1 MGDAVVVI
9 GVGNPDRGDDGV
21 GPEVLARLA
30 GRVPGGV
37 RLMRLAGADP
47 AEIMEAW
54 SGSAGAILV
63 DATVSGV
70 APGTITRFDAVAGP
84 LPAGVRLASTH
95 VLGAETAVEMA
106 RALGR
111 LPGRLVVYGVE
122 GESFAAGSG
131 LSPVVVAALPAAAE
145 RILEEVRGA

>member
-1 MGDAVVVI
+1 VGDAVVVI

-54 SGSAGAILV
+54 SGSAGAIVV
-63 DATVSGV
+63 DAMVSGV

-131 LSPVVVAALPAAAE
+131 LSPVVAAALPAAAE
-145 RILEEVRGA
+145 RILKEVRGA

>member
-1 MGDAVVVI
+1 VGEVVVI

-21 GPEVLARLA
+21 GPEVLARLE

-37 RLMRLAGADP
+37 RLVRLAGADP
-47 AEIMEAW
+47 AGIIDAW
-54 SGSAGAILV
+54 LGAGRVVLV
-63 DATVSGV
+63 DAMVSGAV
-70 APGTITRFDAVAGP
+70 PGTISRFDAAAAP

-111 LPGRLVVYGVE
+111 LPARLVVYGVE
-122 GESFAAGSG
+122 GDTFTVGAG
-131 LSPVVVAALPAAAE
+131 LSPAVALALSAATD
-145 RILEEVRGA
+145 RVLEEVCGA

>member
-1 MGDAVVVI
+1 MGEAVVVI

-21 GPEVLARLA
+21 GPEVVGRLE
-30 GRVPGGV
+30 GRVPAGVGLV
-37 RLMRLAGADP
+37 RLAAADP
-47 AEIMEAW
+47 AGIIEAW
-54 SGSAGAILV
+54 SGAGRVVLV
-63 DATVSGV
+63 DAMVSGAV
-70 APGTITRFDAVAGP
+70 PGTIIRFDASAAP

-122 GESFAAGSG
+122 GEAFSVGAG
-131 LSPVVVAALPAAAE
+131 LSPAVAAALPAATDRVLAE
-145 RILEEVRGA
+145 VAGA

>member
-63 DATVSGV
+63 DAMVSGV

-84 LPAGVRLASTH
+84 LPAGVHLASTH

-122 GESFAAGSG
+122 GERFTAGSG
-131 LSPVVVAALPAAAE
+131 LSPVVAAALPAAAE

>member
-30 GRVPGGV
+30 GRVPERV
-37 RLMRLAGADP
+37 RLTCLAGADP

-54 SGSAGAILV
+54 AGSAGAIVV
-63 DATVSGV
+63 DAMVSG
-70 APGTITRFDAVAGP
+70 APPGTIARFDAAAGP

-111 LPGRLVVYGVE
+111 LPGRLVLYGVE

-131 LSPVVVAALPAAAE
+131 LSPVVAAALPAAAE

>member
-1 MGDAVVVI
+1 VGDAVVVI

-54 SGSAGAILV
+54 SGSAGAIVV
-63 DATVSGV
+63 DAMVSGV

-131 LSPVVVAALPAAAE
+131 LSPVVAAALPAAAE

>member
-54 SGSAGAILV
+54 SGSAGAIVV
-63 DATVSGV
+63 DAMVSGV

-122 GESFAAGSG
+122 GESFTAGSG
-131 LSPVVVAALPAAAE
+131 LSPVVVAALPVAAE

>member
-54 SGSAGAILV
+54 SGSAGAIVV
-63 DATVSGV
+63 DAMVSGV

-122 GESFAAGSG
+122 GESFTAGSG
-131 LSPVVVAALPAAAE
+131 LSPVVAAALPAAAE

>member
-1 MGDAVVVI
+1 VGDAVVVI

-37 RLMRLAGADP
+37 RLIGLAGADP
-47 AEIMEAW
+47 GEVMEAW
-54 SGSAGAILV
+54 SESAGAIVV
-63 DATVSGV
+63 DAMVSGA
-70 APGTITRFDAVAGP
+70 APGTVTRFDAAAGP

-131 LSPVVVAALPAAAE
+131 LSPAVAAALPAAAA
-145 RILEEVRGA
+145 RILEEVQGA

>member
-30 GRVPGGV
+30 GRVPGSV
-37 RLMRLAGADP
+37 RLIRLAGADP

-54 SGSAGAILV
+54 SGSAGAIVV
-63 DATVSGV
+63 DAMVSGV
-70 APGTITRFDAVAGP
+70 APGTITRFDAVASP

-122 GESFAAGSG
+122 GESFTAGSG
-131 LSPVVVAALPAAAE
+131 LSPIVAAALPAAAE

>member
-1 MGDAVVVI
+1 VGDAVVVI
-9 GVGNPDRGDDGV
+9 GVGNADRGDDGV
-21 GPEVLARLA
+21 GPAVLARLA

-63 DATVSGV
+63 DAMVSGV

-95 VLGAETAVEMA
+95 VLGTETAVEMA

-122 GESFAAGSG
+122 GESFTAGSG
-131 LSPVVVAALPAAAE
+131 LSPVVAAALPAAAE

>member
-9 GVGNPDRGDDGV
+9 GVGNPDRGDDGA
-21 GPEVLARLA
+21 GPEVLARLE
-30 GRVPGGV
+30 GRVPGEV
-37 RLMRLAGADP
+37 RLVRLPGADP
-47 AEIMEAW
+47 ALVMEAW
-54 SGSAGAILV
+54 SGSAGAIVV
-63 DATVSGV
+63 DAMVSGV

-131 LSPVVVAALPAAAE
+131 LSPVVAAALPAAAE

>member
-30 GRVPGGV
+30 GRVPGSV
-37 RLMRLAGADP
+37 RLIRLAGADP

-54 SGSAGAILV
+54 LGSAGAILV
-63 DATVSGV
+63 DAMVSGA

-95 VLGAETAVEMA
+95 VLGAETAVEVA

-122 GESFAAGSG
+122 GESFTAGSG
-131 LSPVVVAALPAAAE
+131 LSPVVAAALPGAAE

>member
-1 MGDAVVVI
+1 VGDAAVVI

-21 GPEVLARLA
+21 GPQVLARLQE
-30 GRVPGGV
+30 RVPGGV
-37 RLMRLAGADP
+37 RLVCLAGADP
-47 AEIMEAW
+47 AGIMEAW
-54 SGSAGAILV
+54 ADAGRVVLV
-63 DATVSGV
+63 DAMVSGT

-111 LPGRLVVYGVE
+111 LPAHLVVYGVE
-122 GESFAAGSG
+122 GQRFTAGSA
-131 LSPVVVAALPAAAE
+131 LSPAVAAVLPAAVE
-145 RILEEVRGA
+145 RILEEVGGA

>member
-1 MGDAVVVI
+1 M
-9 GVGNPDRGDDGV
+9 

-122 GESFAAGSG
+122 GESFTAGSG
-131 LSPVVVAALPAAAE
+131 LSPVVAAALPAAAE